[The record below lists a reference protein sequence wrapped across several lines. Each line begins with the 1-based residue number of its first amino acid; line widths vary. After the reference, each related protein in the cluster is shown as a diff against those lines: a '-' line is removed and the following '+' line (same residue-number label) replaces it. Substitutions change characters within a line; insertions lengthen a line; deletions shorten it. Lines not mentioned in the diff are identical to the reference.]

1 MYKMIAIDLD
11 STFLDSLQDEFRT
24 LFGEQA
30 HISKSKAIFLE
41 VTHPEAN
48 KASALLFLAQKLGI
62 DINRNYRYR

>member
-30 HISKSKAIFLE
+30 HIAKSKAIFLE
-41 VTHPEAN
+41 VTYPI
-48 KASALLFLAQKLGI
+48 G
-62 DINRNYRYR
+62 NYRYR